1 MYKAIENYY
10 IQDETITSIGQF
22 AVLWGMVEEKF
33 FDKCCTSPKLAR
45 MIVLNVS
52 EEMILLADSIKKS
65 LLAHYNSVENREMEE
80 FLCLRGKDKSFSE
93 KVRLFLGENEIDSE
107 SKVFSAVCVC
117 FRIRNNLFHGEKIFW
132 LLNAQKDILDSC
144 AAFMDALLSNK
155 AALQIQDK

>member
-45 MIVLNVS
+45 MKVLNIS
-52 EEMILLADSIKKS
+52 EEMISFADSIKKS
-65 LLAHYNSVENREMEE
+65 LLERYKFAPSKELEE
-80 FLCLRGKDKSFSE
+80 FLCLRVTDKTFSQ

-107 SKVFSAVCVC
+107 SKIFSAVCVC

-132 LLNAQKDILDSC
+132 LLNHQKDILDSC
-144 AAFMDALLSNK
+144 AAFLDALLSNK
-155 AALQIQDK
+155 DALQMQE